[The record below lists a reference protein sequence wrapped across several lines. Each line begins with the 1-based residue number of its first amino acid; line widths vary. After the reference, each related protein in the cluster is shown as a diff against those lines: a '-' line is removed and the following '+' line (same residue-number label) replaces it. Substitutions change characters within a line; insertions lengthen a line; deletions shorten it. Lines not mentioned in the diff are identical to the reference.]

1 MYGGV
6 CWWCHTYFV
15 FNGGLLVL
23 VQVHLNQLRAIQ
35 LDADALANDFS
46 WEDQIFQDGIVD
58 SGQSAGTWTLLLQWI
73 SSLTGGLGQNLTF
86 ANNNDMFTREFL
98 LQFTN
103 QNDLDLLENLLLGN
117 GNIDD
122 DSLKV

>member
-1 MYGGV
+1 M
-6 CWWCHTYFV
+6 